1 MRLIL
6 DQLGIGDYEEALKPM
21 KEISAL
27 LNVAAEKDVPEV
39 KLLYHKIPIID
50 MQPIP
55 VPQMREAVDWIRD
68 HIRQHKIMVFCNA
81 GVGRSPSVV
90 IGYLCCV
97 LGYGFGEAVEF
108 VARRK
113 ADISTLPNLI
123 KTIEEAKTL
132 SNPSCRTLPS
142 ITKIDA
148 KNVASAKRS

>member
-1 MRLIL
+1 MRCIL
-6 DQLGIGDYEEALKPM
+6 DQLAIGNYEEALKPL

-27 LNVAAEKDVPEV
+27 LNVAAEKDIPDTN
-39 KLLYHKIPIID
+39 LLYHKIPIID
-50 MQPIP
+50 MKPIP
-55 VPQMREAVDWIRD
+55 VSQMREAVDWIRD
-68 HIRQHKIMVFCNA
+68 RIHEHKIMVFCNA

-108 VARRK
+108 VAQRK

-123 KTIEEAKTL
+123 KTIEEAKAL

-142 ITKIDA
+142 VKKIDA
-148 KNVASAKRS
+148 KNAVSARKS